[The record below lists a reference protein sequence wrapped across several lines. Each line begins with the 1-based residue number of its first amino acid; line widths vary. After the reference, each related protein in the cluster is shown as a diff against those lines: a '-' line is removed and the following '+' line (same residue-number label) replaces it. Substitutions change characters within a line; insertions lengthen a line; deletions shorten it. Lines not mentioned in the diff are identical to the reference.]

1 MRKLKSPFAAG
12 AVIIVGIGYKGA
24 ERNKIGVEDIFFK
37 GIEKEF
43 PVAHHFLP
51 ICSAELLLLR
61 YNNFFIPFF
70 ALAALMSCFGSS
82 EML

>member
-24 ERNKIGVEDIFFK
+24 VRNKIGVEDIFFK

-43 PVAHHFLP
+43 PVAHHFFTDLQ
-51 ICSAELLLLR
+51 CG
-61 YNNFFIPFF
+61 
-70 ALAALMSCFGSS
+70 AAAAAVQ
-82 EML
+82 